1 MLDALEEPGRGK
13 DLGIRSREEQVCA
26 CVCPSV
32 RPPVS
37 QSVHARTDREKGRI
51 LLGRTREDG
60 KKDFTKSCAM
70 ERWDLLVYRL
80 MED

>member
-32 RPPVS
+32 RPPVRPS
-37 QSVHARTDREKGRI
+37 MRGPIGKREEYYEGG
-51 LLGRTREDG
+51 LGRTVRKTLRRVVPG
-60 KKDFTKSCAM
+60 SGGI
-70 ERWDLLVYRL
+70 Y
-80 MED
+80 